1 VWPPVRQE
9 ACRGRPGRTPP
20 AAPARHIVA
29 VPLVPVYGH
38 AALRARLLDA
48 HARGALPASLLLHG
62 PRGVGKQRLALWL
75 GQALVCAGGA
85 ADRPGGAACGRC
97 QHCRYAEQYA
107 HPDLAWYFPRP
118 RLKDADAGPDEVKA
132 DYAEARAERA
142 ARHGLY
148 APGSGSEALY
158 VATVRTLVR
167 QAAVSPAMAAR
178 KVFVLGDAERMVAQE
193 GADQAANAF
202 LKLLEE
208 PPADTTLVLTSSE
221 PGALLP
227 TVRSRV
233 VSVRVPPLAE
243 ADVRAFLGDAQ
254 VRAAL
259 DAAGGAAGDDDARA
273 RRAGG
278 APGALL
284 GAAEQ
289 AAADAEALR
298 LLRAAEQGD
307 RAERL
312 RAAFGQGAARAR
324 GAFSDVL
331 DALTVRLHAAARDGS
346 LPRAPGDPRPRDARR
361 ALGAA
366 RAVDAVERAK
376 ARAAGNVN
384 PQLVTAELVRELAE
398 ALR

>member
-1 VWPPVRQE
+1 VRPV
-9 ACRGRPGRTPP
+9 P
-20 AAPARHIVA
+20 
-29 VPLVPVYGH
+29 
-38 AALRARLLDA
+38 
-48 HARGALPASLLLHG
+48 ALPLRRAV
-62 PRGVGKQRLALWL
+62 RA
-75 GQALVCAGGA
+75 
-85 ADRPGGAACGRC
+85 
-97 QHCRYAEQYA
+97 
-107 HPDLAWYFPRP
+107 PRP
-118 RLKDADAGPDEVKA
+118 RLVLPAAAAQGRRRGPDEVKA

-324 GAFSDVL
+324 GRSATCSTRSPCGCTPRR
-331 DALTVRLHAAARDGS
+331 ATGRS
-346 LPRAPGDPRPRDARR
+346 RAPPATR
-361 ALGAA
+361 A
-366 RAVDAVERAK
+366 RATRG
-376 ARAAGNVN
+376 AR
-384 PQLVTAELVRELAE
+384 
-398 ALR
+398 

>member
-1 VWPPVRQE
+1 M
-9 ACRGRPGRTPP
+9 
-20 AAPARHIVA
+20 AR
-29 VPLVPVYGH
+29 
-38 AALRARLLDA
+38 
-48 HARGALPASLLLHG
+48 
-62 PRGVGKQRLALWL
+62 
-75 GQALVCAGGA
+75 
-85 ADRPGGAACGRC
+85 
-97 QHCRYAEQYA
+97 
-107 HPDLAWYFPRP
+107 
-118 RLKDADAGPDEVKA
+118 
-132 DYAEARAERA
+132 
-142 ARHGLY
+142 
-148 APGSGSEALY
+148 
-158 VATVRTLVR
+158 
-167 QAAVSPAMAAR
+167 R
-178 KVFVLGDAERMVAQE
+178 KVFVVGDAERMVAQE

-243 ADVRAFLGDAQ
+243 ADVRAFLADPQ

-259 DAAGGAAGDDDARA
+259 DAAGDADDDDARA
-273 RRAGG
+273 RRAAG

-284 GAAEQ
+284 GAAEH
-289 AAADAEALR
+289 AAADAEAAR
-298 LLRAAEQGD
+298 LLRAAEGD
-307 RAERL
+307 RADRL
-312 RAAFGQGAARAR
+312 RAAFGQGASKAR

-331 DALTVRLHAAARDGS
+331 DALAVRLHAMARAGAA
-346 LPRAPGDPRPRDARR
+346 PRAANDPRPRDRRR

-366 RAVDAVERAK
+366 RGVDAVERAK